1 MTVYFD
7 SSVILRKV
15 LGQPASLEQWD
26 EPWVG
31 CSSVLT
37 RLECA
42 RTLDRARLAGPW
54 TADALMVYQT
64 ATNELLSAVDEIEI
78 TTAVLARGRMP
89 LTVPLG
95 TLDALHL
102 STAMI
107 WRDQNPEDEFAFAT
121 HDRAL
126 GRVARLMGLTV
137 IGIE

>member
-1 MTVYFD
+1 MTVYVD
-7 SSVILRKV
+7 SSEILRKV

-126 GRVARLMGLTV
+126 GRAARLMGLTV

>member
-7 SSVILRKV
+7 SSVVLRKV
-15 LGQPASLEQWD
+15 LGQPAALAEWS

-54 TADALMVYQT
+54 TADTLMAYHST
-64 ATNELLSAVDEIEI
+64 ANQFLSAITEIEI
-78 TTAVLARGRMP
+78 TTAVLARARMP
-89 LTVPLG
+89 LPVPLA
-95 TLDALHL
+95 TLDAIHL
-102 STAMI
+102 WSAMI
-107 WRDQNPEDEFAFAT
+107 WRDQNPEEEFGLAT

-126 GRVARLMGLTV
+126 GRAARLMGLTV